1 MNLDIDRRLANI
13 LREGAP
19 PRSDPM
25 FRVRVLQRLEQKGF
39 KRRLYSLAIAA
50 CGATGVTVATFSADS
65 AATGVALLCAAVA
78 VSSFAHAPIVGY
90 AWRRLAGGTSRG
102 AS

>member
-1 MNLDIDRRLANI
+1 MKSDIDRRVANI

-25 FRVRVLQRLEQKGF
+25 FRVRVLQRLELRRF

-50 CGATGVTVATFSADS
+50 CGATGVTVATLSAN
-65 AATGVALLCAAVA
+65 AEATGVALLCAVVAVA
-78 VSSFAHAPIVGY
+78 TFAHAPIVGY
-90 AWRRLAGGTSRG
+90 AWRRLVAGRGRG